1 MEQRTNKVG
10 RREQEHIV
18 LVRAIYLVP
27 IKRDIRERV
36 VLGWVYEVV
45 VSNQLCD
52 YHSQVQS
59 SLNTN
64 PIRKH
69 TINCL
74 HSHKQ
79 LLGGF
84 TKQLLVI
91 SYQLCDLSPASHI
104 QSSLNTNPISKHI
117 INSLHS
123 HQIVLLPVFRV
134 VKMQKSQQYG
144 GCL

>member
-1 MEQRTNKVG
+1 MNLDHGNKI
-10 RREQEHIV
+10 QEHIV

-45 VSNQLCD
+45 VSIQLCD

-59 SLNTN
+59 SLNTY
-64 PIRKH
+64 PITKH

-74 HSHKQ
+74 HCDEQ

-84 TKQLLVI
+84 TNQLLVI
-91 SYQLCDLSPASHI
+91 SYQLCDLSPASQI

-117 INSLHS
+117 INCLHS
-123 HQIVLLPVFRV
+123 HQIVLLPEFCV